1 VLRLLEQN
9 APLVQRTNGVVVPP
23 AGSASGAG
31 GPVRGALRGA
41 LSGASRTARERPSR
55 RPVSRAAPTVPRS
68 LRGRARRYSSRSS
81 PWGREC

>member
-31 GPVRGALRGA
+31 SPVRGALRGA

-55 RPVSRAAPTVPRS
+55 RPVPARLPPSRARFVAVPALLLS
-68 LRGRARRYSSRSS
+68 VVAVRARV
-81 PWGREC
+81 

>member
-31 GPVRGALRGA
+31 CPVRGALRGA

-55 RPVSRAAPTVPRS
+55 RPI
-68 LRGRARRYSSRSS
+68 LRGSHRPALAPWPSGVTPLGRR
-81 PWGREC
+81 REAPSV